1 MFKLMGTVRWDWISR
16 VFGSIRLTSR
26 ARARRVPVSMA
37 RVETASRSILLD
49 YSGLKVY
56 KRPLDRLVGQAGYRP
71 ILLLLVAVFFVVMAL
86 LPVPGSLV
94 DLVEEANP
102 SGYNMVA
109 GTETIVDSI
118 NYRNNPRAFEAG
130 QESDAPA
137 ATQGLDS
144 SEQVARRAMIMVGI
158 LLGAAVLWGTESL
171 PIGGTV
177 IVVAVLM
184 FAFQILPLNE
194 IPDAFVND
202 AVFFIIGILAVAVG
216 VSKTGLDKRI
226 GLLLLSRI
234 KSAGAVAFIFFPVL
248 AVLAGF
254 LSAHALVAILIPVMM
269 GVYEASC
276 TAHGVKQDRV
286 LAIFLLLGVCFT
298 ANVGGPASPA
308 AGARNAIMVG
318 YLADAGLPIGFG
330 EWMKYGMPLVP
341 VLALTV
347 GAYMYIRCKPN
358 LLVKDVNPSEA
369 VRREA
374 AKLPKFGGQEAIMAA
389 ILGSLMIAWITLADT
404 FGLGGATLAA
414 VCAMFLLRVV
424 RWSDVQR
431 GVAFDV
437 VGLYAA
443 ASAIAVGLAFTGGGL
458 WLANQIVGV
467 LPGFLNEGTGLV
479 MGVSIVTGTLTNFMS
494 DGATVGALGPIALPM
509 AELGNVSIWKV
520 GLMVSFASS
529 LANVLVVG
537 TPNNAIAFAMSK
549 DPETGRRLLRVS
561 DFIKYGLPLTVL
573 LLVVIWGWALFG
585 YWTLLSWP

>member
-1 MFKLMGTVRWDWISR
+1 M
-16 VFGSIRLTSR
+16 
-26 ARARRVPVSMA
+26 PVNMA

-49 YSGLKVY
+49 YSGLKVH
-56 KRPLDRLVGQAGYRP
+56 KRPLDRVVGQAGYRP
-71 ILLLLVAVFFVVMAL
+71 ILLLLVAIFFVVMAL
-86 LPVPGSLV
+86 LPVPGSLL
-94 DLVEEANP
+94 DLVEEVNP
-102 SGYNMVA
+102 PGYNMMA
-109 GTETIVDSI
+109 GTETIVDSV

-130 QESDAPA
+130 QSDAPA
-137 ATQGLDS
+137 ATQGMDS
-144 SEQVARRAMIMVGI
+144 SERVARSAMIMVGI
-158 LLGAAVLWGTESL
+158 LLGAAVLWGTEAL

-184 FAFQILPLNE
+184 FVFHILPLNE
-194 IPDAFVND
+194 IPDVFVND

-234 KSAGAVAFIFFPVL
+234 KSARAVAFIFFPVL

-269 GVYEASC
+269 GVYKASC

-318 YLADAGLPIGFG
+318 YLADAGVPIGFG

-347 GAYMYIRCKPN
+347 GAYMYIRCKPK

-389 ILGSLMIAWITLADT
+389 ILGGLMIAWITLADT
-404 FGLGGATLAA
+404 FGCWQSAQVGQIRTREDYYYEELRGSS
-414 VCAMFLLRVV
+414 LRV
-424 RWSDVQR
+424 
-431 GVAFDV
+431 
-437 VGLYAA
+437 
-443 ASAIAVGLAFTGGGL
+443 
-458 WLANQIVGV
+458 
-467 LPGFLNEGTGLV
+467 
-479 MGVSIVTGTLTNFMS
+479 
-494 DGATVGALGPIALPM
+494 
-509 AELGNVSIWKV
+509 
-520 GLMVSFASS
+520 
-529 LANVLVVG
+529 
-537 TPNNAIAFAMSK
+537 
-549 DPETGRRLLRVS
+549 LL
-561 DFIKYGLPLTVL
+561 
-573 LLVVIWGWALFG
+573 
-585 YWTLLSWP
+585 